1 MVSLREPE
9 LERPAF
15 LKILAVL
22 YLLHLLVVWYVV
34 PPSVVFSGRPFGGAD
49 YQTHFHQTIRLTH
62 ALKHSGRS
70 YAYEPRFLAG
80 HPMGVIFDVDNK
92 AHFLFSYSLHRA
104 GVRLAVAFNLFPFL
118 VALFFPLLFLACSR
132 LWGGGRR
139 AQLVALGLSTPYYFI
154 DTATR
159 FFSTAGMIS
168 YVTAALVSVLVIS
181 LFWRFI
187 ETSVQER
194 KTRHFVPLL
203 LLLPLAH
210 LVHVWAFAILVG
222 PLIYLY
228 LRELRQLR
236 RTTHL
241 QVGAL
246 IVATLGVNAYW
257 LLPALAHR
265 ELLATS
271 YLLGQAGPFSF
282 VEDLAEVL
290 PFRPAP
296 TMNTTMV
303 RTLAIIGAVFVVWR
317 WRQQGDRR
325 TRPAAFLL
333 GWCFFLT
340 YVSTYVPLVG
350 LTEPYR
356 FIVALAVSAVILGA
370 PFYAQFFHWPTLK
383 KLRQPRLWP
392 WAALAAVLLLP
403 QVGHQVFAA
412 GPELLPGLRE
422 KQTDLDPPP
431 WKRGVS
437 EVSDPVIKMRYGPV
451 LPVYWQLAAYL
462 KKNCAGQGRVLV
474 EPWPLGEY
482 LGWATDLH
490 IIGGFPDRRMIF
502 ENAYLFRPKS
512 KKDPRF
518 WGKAYFDYLKRYNI
532 RFVVMHIP
540 YFPQVEANKRSMRY
554 IKNIG
559 GYRIYR
565 ATHGGSYF
573 ARGSGRV
580 RAELD
585 KILVRDITPGEGSQS
600 IDLRFHY
607 IERLTCRPK
616 CRLEQVPLP
625 DSKATFIRVVGV
637 PKLASDVTIEF
648 RP

>member
-1 MVSLREPE
+1 MVSVREPE
-9 LERPAF
+9 LERRAF
-15 LKILAVL
+15 LKILAML
-22 YLLHLLVVWYVV
+22 YVLHLLVVWYVV

-49 YQTHFHQTIRLTH
+49 YQTHFHQTIRLTS
-62 ALKHSGRS
+62 ALTHRGRA

-92 AHFLFSYSLHRA
+92 AHFLFSYALNRA
-104 GVRLAVAFNLFPFL
+104 GLRLAVAFNLFPFL
-118 VALFFPLLFLACSR
+118 VALFFPLLFWACSR

-139 AQLVALGLSTPYYFI
+139 AQLVAFGLSTPYYFI

-168 YVTAALVSVLVIS
+168 YVAAALVSVLVVS

-187 ETSVQER
+187 ETSAQEG
-194 KTRHFVPLL
+194 KTRHFWLL
-203 LLLPLAH
+203 IVLLPLAH
-210 LVHVWAFAILVG
+210 LIHVWAFAILVG

-228 LRELRQLR
+228 LREFRRLR

-282 VEDLAEVL
+282 IEDVVEVL

-296 TMNTTMV
+296 TTNTTTI
-303 RTLAIIGAVFVVWR
+303 RTLAIAGAVFVLWR
-317 WRQQGDRR
+317 WRKEGDRR

-340 YVSTYVPLVG
+340 YISTYMPLVG

-356 FIVALAVSAVILGA
+356 FIVALAVSAVVIGA
-370 PFYAQFFHWPTLK
+370 PFYAQFLHLPTLK
-383 KLRQPRLWP
+383 RLRQPRLLP
-392 WAALAAVLLLP
+392 YAVLAAVLLLP
-403 QVGHQVFAA
+403 QVGRQIYASA
-412 GPELLPGLRE
+412 PELIPSLRE
-422 KQTDLDPPP
+422 KEMDLDPPP
-431 WKRGVS
+431 WKRGRP
-437 EVSDPVIKMRYGPV
+437 EVKDPVIKMRYGPV
-451 LPVYWQLAAYL
+451 LPVYWQIATYL
-462 KKNCAGQGRVLV
+462 KTHCAKQGRVLV

-502 ENAYLFRPKS
+502 ENAYLFRPKGNN
-512 KKDPRF
+512 DPRF
-518 WGKAYFDYLKRYNI
+518 WGQAYFDYLKRYNI
-532 RFVVMHIP
+532 RYVVMHIP
-540 YFPQVEANKRSMRY
+540 FFPMVEANRRSMRY

-565 ATHGGSYF
+565 ATHGGTYL

-580 RAELD
+580 RADLD
-585 KILVRDITPGEGSQS
+585 RIYLRDVTPGKGTQS
-600 IDLRFHY
+600 VDLRFHY
-607 IERLTCRPK
+607 IENLTCRPR

-637 PKLASDVTIEF
+637 PKLASELTIEF
-648 RP
+648 QP